1 MEERC
6 AKLEKLVARIGR
18 EIDRA
23 EQREKMRKLNAES
36 SASSNPPAA
45 QTLIRVP
52 TAIDTLY
59 VYSKLPPCIGQHPTV
74 SVTVYVACAPN
85 MVYPINAYYC
95 GTCCKSFVSASEL
108 ERYLQQYHTIPMRI
122 VKLMDGPENT
132 DGYFQ
137 RREISDL
144 KLSGYT
150 VAANAGLS
158 DKDRQELLA
167 RLMDNGSFTKG
178 EIVRHLSMLIET
190 NGARA
195 SMATAR
201 KKWAVD
207 KAFVMN
213 YRIHEQPKA
222 TVEKVKSGS
231 KYIGVQKK

>member
-1 MEERC
+1 M
-6 AKLEKLVARIGR
+6 L
-18 EIDRA
+18 
-23 EQREKMRKLNAES
+23 
-36 SASSNPPAA
+36 
-45 QTLIRVP
+45 
-52 TAIDTLY
+52 
-59 VYSKLPPCIGQHPTV
+59 
-74 SVTVYVACAPN
+74 
-85 MVYPINAYYC
+85 YPINAYYC

-132 DGYFQ
+132 GGYFQ
-137 RREISDL
+137 RREMSDL

-150 VAANAGLS
+150 VATNEGLS
-158 DKDRQELLA
+158 EKERQDLLA
-167 RLMDNGSFTKG
+167 RLMDNGTFTKG
-178 EIVRHLSMLIET
+178 ETVRHLSMLIEI

-201 KKWAVD
+201 KKWAAD
-207 KAFVMN
+207 KVFVMN